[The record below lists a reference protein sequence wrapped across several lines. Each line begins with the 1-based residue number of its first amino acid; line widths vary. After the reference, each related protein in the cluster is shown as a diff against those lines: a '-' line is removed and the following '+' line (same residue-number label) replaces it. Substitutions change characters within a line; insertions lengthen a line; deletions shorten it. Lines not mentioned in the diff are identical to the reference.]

1 MAGVRRGEK
10 QSLRSWSG
18 RIYTMGNMEGRPWSL
33 PSGCAFAPCRMPFL
47 VEAFKML
54 SMGKP
59 ARSWEGERGNQ
70 LFLIRSHLSNN
81 ALPLRGQQFD
91 VLFLLSGPV
100 LPSLPALGGSQSF
113 NYSEGGHFC
122 LCLENK
128 LSIFFFSGPFKSWD
142 FSIISHQMNS

>member
-128 LSIFFFSGPFKSWD
+128 LSIFFFFWSF
-142 FSIISHQMNS
+142 